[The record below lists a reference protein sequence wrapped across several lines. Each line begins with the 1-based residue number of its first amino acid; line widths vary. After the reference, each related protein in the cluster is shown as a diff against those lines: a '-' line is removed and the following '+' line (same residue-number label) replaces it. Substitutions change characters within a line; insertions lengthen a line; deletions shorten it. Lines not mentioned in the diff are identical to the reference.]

1 MNQASLL
8 VVDDEAGVRESL
20 RHVFGGDF
28 RISEAESGEEAIRT
42 VKADKPEII
51 LLDILM
57 PGIDGLEVLK
67 QIKGAHPEGEVIMLT
82 ALNTARS
89 AFTSKE
95 FGAFD
100 YVTKPFDVD
109 EIRLRVNRALEKI
122 QLVREV
128 ERLKEELGRRFG
140 IENIVGRSERMLEIF
155 KIVSLVAKRKSTAL
169 LTGESGTG
177 KELVARAIHFNSDR
191 RDKAFVVVNCA
202 ALPDSLIES
211 EIFGYERGAF
221 TGAMQKKIGQ
231 FELANGGTLFL
242 DEIGELSLGTQA
254 KFLRAI
260 ESGTFMALGGR
271 EEVKVDVR
279 VIAASNQDLA
289 KQAEEGRFRADLFYR
304 LNVVSIRM
312 PSLREKKED
321 ISLLINHFL
330 AVKAEE
336 NSVPP
341 KTLSPDVVDCF
352 MSYPWPGNVREL
364 ENLIERLTILSPR
377 PVIGLEDLPAGLRN
391 RDRTDSLKEEV
402 LKGSRP
408 LFEVV
413 DQFEQELILKALQK
427 TGFNQTKAASLL
439 GTSRRILRYKME
451 KLKINEGN

>member
-1 MNQASLL
+1 MNQPSLL

>member
-1 MNQASLL
+1 MNQPSLL

-20 RHVFGGDF
+20 RLVFDGDF
-28 RISEAESGEEAIRT
+28 RISEAESGEDAIRR

-57 PGIDGLEVLK
+57 PGKDGLEVLK

-82 ALNTARS
+82 ALNTART
-89 AFTSKE
+89 AFISKE

-109 EIRLRVNRALEKI
+109 EIRLRVTRALEKI
-122 QLVREV
+122 QLVREL
-128 ERLKEELGRRFG
+128 ERLREELGRRFG

-155 KIVSLVAKRKSTAL
+155 QIVSLVAKRKSTAL

-221 TGAMQKKIGQ
+221 TGAMQKKMGQ

-289 KQAEEGRFRADLFYR
+289 KLTEEGRFRADLFYR

-330 AVKAEE
+330 AVKAQE

-364 ENLIERLTILSPR
+364 ENLIERLTILTPR
-377 PVIGLEDLPAGLRN
+377 PVVGLEDLPAGIRN

-451 KLKINEGN
+451 KLKINDGN